1 MKKNILNAGTGV
13 PLKETPSL
21 TLVKIQF
28 EIDILNSQKS
38 HLSFLPITVP
48 LYKSFIS
55 RTLEQ
60 EILTMRPQETSE
72 IWSTFSQIFPNSSAF
87 SPETEL
93 KLIISVINACGEL
106 NKNPWDLDDDLDRFQ
121 KANEL
126 KTKGNE
132 MLKNQ
137 NIKEANSMYSVG
149 LNIVEEDT
157 GTKFE
162 ETKLNLSNNLILGN
176 LKVGN
181 AKNAKELAEKLLAQ
195 NPKLVKVMY
204 RKAVAEIALGEF
216 EAAKSDLLKAKEL
229 DPESKEILQEL
240 NGLKEKERKMKEK
253 AKEVYGK
260 MFGGK

>member
-1 MKKNILNAGTGV
+1 MKKNILNPGTGF
-13 PLKETPSL
+13 PLKETPNI

-28 EIDILNSQKS
+28 EIDMNSQKFHS
-38 HLSFLPITVP
+38 LPIIIH
-48 LYKSFIS
+48 LYKSFIA

-60 EILTMRPQETSE
+60 EIVSMRPQETSE
-72 IWSTFSQIFPNSSAF
+72 FWSTFSQIFPNGAACP
-87 SPETEL
+87 PETEI
-93 KLIISVINACGEL
+93 KLCISVIDAWSEL
-106 NKNPWDLDDDLDRFQ
+106 HKNPWDLDDDLDRFQ

-137 NIKEANSMYSVG
+137 NITGANSIYSMG

-157 GTKFE
+157 GIKFE
-162 ETKLNLSNNLILGN
+162 ETKLNLTNNLILGN

-204 RKAVAEIALGEF
+204 RKALAEIALGEF
-216 EAAKSDLLKAKEL
+216 EDAKLDLLKANQL

-260 MFGGK
+260 MFGAK